1 MKINLKTMIKIEVLL
16 LTFILLLSGCHLMD
30 EDRILETEQTIE
42 DFSASIQPEITSAQQ
57 VLPTSKLT
65 TTPPITPSVTEPTFT
80 PTTSPANTPA
90 NTPTYTLSASPTVL
104 PFKVQPD
111 SPAYIQNFAH
121 PQESCNWSGV
131 AGQVFD
137 ETGNAIKRVVVLIQG
152 QYGNKNIDSVTL
164 TGLKT
169 AEKYGPGGY
178 EIYLGD
184 QPISTNGTLSI
195 QLFDLDANPI
205 SDVIPLITYDE
216 CSKNLI
222 IINFSF
228 QQ

>member
-1 MKINLKTMIKIEVLL
+1 MIDLKTMIKIKVLFLTFLL
-16 LTFILLLSGCHLMD
+16 LISGCHLMD
-30 EDRILETEQTIE
+30 ENRILETEQTLE
-42 DFSASIQPEITSAQQ
+42 GYSESIQPELTSAQE
-57 VLPTSKLT
+57 VSPTSELT
-65 TTPPITPSVTEPTFT
+65 TISSMTPSVNEPTNT
-80 PTTSPANTPA
+80 PTTSQTDIPAP
-90 NTPTYTLSASPTVL
+90 TPTYTLSASPTVL
-104 PFKVQPD
+104 PFQVQSD

-121 PQESCNWSGV
+121 PQEGCNWSGV

-137 ETGNAIKRVVVLIQG
+137 ENGNAIKRVVVLILG

-184 QPISTNGTLSI
+184 QPISTSGTLSI

-205 SDVIPLITYDE
+205 STMIPLITYDD
-216 CSKNLI
+216 CSKNLL